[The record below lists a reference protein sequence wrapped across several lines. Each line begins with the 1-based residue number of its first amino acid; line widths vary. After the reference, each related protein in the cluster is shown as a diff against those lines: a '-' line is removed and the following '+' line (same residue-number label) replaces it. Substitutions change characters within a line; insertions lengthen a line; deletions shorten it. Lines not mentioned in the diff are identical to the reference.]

1 MECDL
6 FGSAVRSDTTVILQ
20 VDGSLLFESRRLQ
33 APELAANSFAFSKQ
47 QRVQEV
53 IATACLRSKRHS
65 RPHMTSNRFHMKV
78 EFNVKSKERTIT

>member
-20 VDGSLLFESRRLQ
+20 VDGSLLFESRRLH

-53 IATACLRSKRHS
+53 MRQLVSGQRGTPGHI
-65 RPHMTSNRFHMKV
+65 
-78 EFNVKSKERTIT
+78 